1 MSKVNRIR
9 NLITRFAHDIKG
21 VAVVYVGAS
30 GVALF
35 GVGILSLDVGQMVM
49 LRNQMQNA
57 ADSAALGAATHLN
70 GRSGAIQ
77 RATEV
82 AQNLALDDS
91 NFASNGT
98 TLTVPTVVFYSQYD
112 RNDPANNVTTT
123 VDNEAVYAGV
133 TMAAKKMDFMLEP
146 AFDALIG
153 QSDQDFTMLNA
164 FAVAEYAQMDCDVSP
179 VFVCSNTDPN
189 DTDSVFH
196 DDNVGRQIV
205 IKMGPGS
212 PLNDANGNFGMLAA
226 LNSDGDYDNGASAV
240 NDSLEALSYAGCIT
254 NQAKTAPG
262 SQTNQVKWGVNS
274 RFGTGTQVNNNYAA
288 DLILDYPR
296 DTIFDSVSGGR
307 GGSDPFL
314 DTDPAW
320 TPETQWDPEAF
331 WYEMYQEVD
340 GFGTPMVDGFGDPVM
355 LNGVD
360 EYDDVEQDII
370 NIHPTNPNDIV
381 TRYGMY
387 LHQLSDEA
395 TYLVEDNVPMATNPD
410 CSGQA
415 ACVGIERRKI
425 KVAVVH
431 CGDGTP
437 PTQDVQ
443 GRDYINVKG
452 KYLDVFL
459 TEEVEDP
466 NSNAA
471 VYAEII
477 GDASGDSG
485 GAQDEIS
492 NVRLVD

>member
-1 MSKVNRIR
+1 MAEGLTHLLK
-9 NLITRFAHDIKG
+9 RFSHDRSGATAVYVSIAG
-21 VAVVYVGAS
+21 VAMFGM
-30 GVALF
+30 GV
-35 GVGILSLDVGQMVM
+35 LSLDVGQMVM

-57 ADSAALGAATHLN
+57 ADSAAIGAAAQLD

-91 NFASNGT
+91 NLASNGSS
-98 TLTVPTVVFYSQYD
+98 LTVPTVVFYSVYD
-112 RNDPANNVTTT
+112 RNDPTKNVVTT
-123 VDNEAVYAGV
+123 VDNEAIYAGV
-133 TMAAKKMDFMLEP
+133 TMAAKNLDFALEP
-146 AFDALIG
+146 AFDALTG
-153 QSDQDFTMLNA
+153 QSDADFTTLNTS
-164 FAVAEYAQMDCDVSP
+164 AVAENAQMDCDASP
-179 VFVCSNTDPN
+179 VFVCSSVDPS

-196 DDNVGRQIV
+196 EDNIGRQIV

-212 PLNDANGNFGMLAA
+212 PLDAANGNFGLLAA
-226 LNSDGDYDNGASAV
+226 IDSDGDYVNGAHAV
-240 NDSLEALSYAGCIT
+240 NDALEALTYEGCLT
-254 NQAKTAPG
+254 DKAKTAPG
-262 SQTNQVKWGVNS
+262 SQTNQVKWGFNS
-274 RFGTGTQVNNNYAA
+274 RFGTGNHVNNNYAA
-288 DLILDYPR
+288 DAILDFPR

-307 GGSDPFL
+307 GGADPFL

-320 TPETQWDPEAF
+320 TPETQWDPESF
-331 WYEMYQEVD
+331 WYEMYQEVS
-340 GFGTPMVDGFGDPVM
+340 GGTPVVDAYGDPQM
-355 LNGVD
+355 LNGV
-360 EYDDVEQDII
+360 ELYDDVESDII
-370 NIHPTNPNDIV
+370 NAHPNNPAGIV

-395 TYLVEDNVPMATNPD
+395 TYIVEDNVTMTTNPD
-410 CSGQA
+410 CSGQG
-415 ACVGIERRKI
+415 ACAGIERRKV

-431 CGDGTP
+431 CGDGTA

-443 GRDYINVKG
+443 GRDYIDVKG

-477 GDASGDSG
+477 GDASGDSV

>member
-1 MSKVNRIR
+1 MQSGELDWQHVEDRIR
-9 NLITRFAHDIKG
+9 DRRMTHIRLSKMRPPKTVGMVMEASSPETPIEIDTDMVFHGQSASPGIYDG
-21 VAVVYVGAS
+21 VARV
-30 GVALF
+30 
-35 GVGILSLDVGQMVM
+35 
-49 LRNQMQNA
+49 
-57 ADSAALGAATHLN
+57 
-70 GRSGAIQ
+70 
-77 RATEV
+77 
-82 AQNLALDDS
+82 
-91 NFASNGT
+91 
-98 TLTVPTVVFYSQYD
+98 
-112 RNDPANNVTTT
+112 
-123 VDNEAVYAGV
+123 
-133 TMAAKKMDFMLEP
+133 
-146 AFDALIG
+146 
-153 QSDQDFTMLNA
+153 
-164 FAVAEYAQMDCDVSP
+164 
-179 VFVCSNTDPN
+179 
-189 DTDSVFH
+189 
-196 DDNVGRQIV
+196 
-205 IKMGPGS
+205 
-212 PLNDANGNFGMLAA
+212 
-226 LNSDGDYDNGASAV
+226 
-240 NDSLEALSYAGCIT
+240 
-254 NQAKTAPG
+254 
-262 SQTNQVKWGVNS
+262 
-274 RFGTGTQVNNNYAA
+274 
-288 DLILDYPR
+288 ILDPSIDIELTPGEILVAPY
-296 DTIFDSVSGGR
+296 
-307 GGSDPFL
+307 
-314 DTDPAW
+314 TDPAW

-340 GFGTPMVDGFGDPVM
+340 GFDTPMVDGFGDPVM